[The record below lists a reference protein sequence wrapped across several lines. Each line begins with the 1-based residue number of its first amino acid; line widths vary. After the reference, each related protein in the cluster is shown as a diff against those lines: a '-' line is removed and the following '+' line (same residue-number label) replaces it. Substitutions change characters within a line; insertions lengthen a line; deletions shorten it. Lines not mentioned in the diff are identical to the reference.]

1 MYLKNKNKHERDSHI
16 VFDEEPHI
24 YTIDGDSDYT
34 SVTTWIHTHFE
45 KFNADIV
52 ITKMMNGDKWEQNK
66 YYGMTRENIKDL
78 WDKNRISSSTSGT
91 KLHYDIECYYN
102 NILVNNNSIEYTYF
116 KNFTNDYLHLYPY
129 RTEWMIWD
137 KELKLAGSI
146 DMVYKNNDE
155 TFSIYDW
162 KRCKEIKKF
171 SLTDKFSKT
180 SCIEHIPDSNYWH
193 YSLQLNTYKFII
205 EKNYNKK
212 IKEMYLLCLHPNN
225 KNNNYKLIKVPDLTN
240 EIKDLLNLRKL
251 NFK

>member
-34 SVTTWIHTHFE
+34 SVTTWIHSHFE

-116 KNFTNDYLHLYPY
+116 KNFTNDYLHLYP
-129 RTEWMIWD
+129 I
-137 KELKLAGSI
+137 LLQ
-146 DMVYKNNDE
+146 
-155 TFSIYDW
+155 
-162 KRCKEIKKF
+162 
-171 SLTDKFSKT
+171 
-180 SCIEHIPDSNYWH
+180 IE
-193 YSLQLNTYKFII
+193 F
-205 EKNYNKK
+205 
-212 IKEMYLLCLHPNN
+212 HP
-225 KNNNYKLIKVPDLTN
+225 
-240 EIKDLLNLRKL
+240 
-251 NFK
+251 F